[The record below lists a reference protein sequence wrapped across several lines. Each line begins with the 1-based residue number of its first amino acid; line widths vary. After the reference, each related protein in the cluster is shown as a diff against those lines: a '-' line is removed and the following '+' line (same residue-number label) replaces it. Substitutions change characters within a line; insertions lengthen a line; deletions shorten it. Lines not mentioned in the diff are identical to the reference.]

1 MLVRTLRSAAAP
13 IDHTPGEGPDL
24 VHEVDLG
31 ASNLPTTKS
40 RLLRDPRRNP
50 AGALLPLKNCYWMW
64 SPEIAR
70 AMISCWISE
79 VPSKIVK
86 IFESRCQRSTGYS
99 RT

>member
-1 MLVRTLRSAAAP
+1 METLT
-13 IDHTPGEGPDL
+13 TPTHVPPYVPPNLIPGYI
-24 VHEVDLG
+24 G
-31 ASNLPTTKS
+31 ATSRDPNNDR

-50 AGALLPLKNCYWMW
+50 AGALLSLKNRYWMW